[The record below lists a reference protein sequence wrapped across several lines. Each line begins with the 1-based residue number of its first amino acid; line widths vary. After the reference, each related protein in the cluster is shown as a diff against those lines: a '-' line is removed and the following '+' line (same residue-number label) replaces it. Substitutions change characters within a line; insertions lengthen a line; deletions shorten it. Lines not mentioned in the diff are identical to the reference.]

1 MGNDKI
7 SLSGIGVSNLCVLRP
22 GDPPIDFPQLGFA
35 APNGPQITQA
45 FNNGPGIDTT
55 YWQYQDWQPS

>member
-1 MGNDKI
+1 MNNNKI
-7 SLSGIGVSNLCVLRP
+7 PLAGVGVCNLCVLRP

-35 APNGPQITQA
+35 SPASPQNTA
-45 FNNGPGIDTT
+45 RLTGPGHDTT

>member
-1 MGNDKI
+1 MSDYKI
-7 SLSGIGVSNLCVLRP
+7 PLAGIGVSNLCILRP

-35 APNGPQITQA
+35 DLTPQCSPVRK
-45 FNNGPGIDTT
+45 GPGIDTT